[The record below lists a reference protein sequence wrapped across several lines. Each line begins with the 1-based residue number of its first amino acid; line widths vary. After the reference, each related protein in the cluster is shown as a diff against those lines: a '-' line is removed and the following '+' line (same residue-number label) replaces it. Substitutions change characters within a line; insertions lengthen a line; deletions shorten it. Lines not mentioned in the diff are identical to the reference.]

1 MYINFWKKKNK
12 TSIQFQI
19 LWSILLIE
27 DVTCYSLQLQK
38 FFVKIEYFQL
48 DIQKIRLFNIVMTY
62 CYNFAVKINRLGF
75 SRILPSRNGIQ
86 CQSCLKVLQ
95 RARTFI
101 RFSGKDEFFF
111 IDINTVDYIKLLL
124 LTCVSFNCNLTILS
138 SVHLKSYN
146 CN

>member
-27 DVTCYSLQLQK
+27 DVPVTHYNYK
-38 FFVKIEYFQL
+38 FFIKIEYFQL
-48 DIQKIRLFNIVMTY
+48 DIQKIRLFNIVMMY

-111 IDINTVDYIKLLL
+111 IDINTVDYINYYCLR
-124 LTCVSFNCNLTILS
+124 VSFNCNLTILS